1 MNVLPNC
8 ILDGKIENV
17 TRDLAMM
24 EGVMRYVID
33 PKACESRYSKTTS
46 AALESVTKGLY
57 DMRMALYNIRDE
69 VNITHEAESD

>member
-1 MNVLPNC
+1 MNVLPNLN
-8 ILDGKIENV
+8 LDGKIENV

-69 VNITHEAESD
+69 IDISDEIRSN

>member
-1 MNVLPNC
+1 MNVLPNLN
-8 ILDGKIENV
+8 LDGKIENV

-33 PKACESRYSKTTS
+33 PKAGESRYSKTTS

-69 VNITHEAESD
+69 IDISDEIRSN

>member
-1 MNVLPNC
+1 MNVLPNLN
-8 ILDGKIENV
+8 LDGKIENV

-69 VNITHEAESD
+69 IDISNEIRSN

>member
-1 MNVLPNC
+1 MNV
-8 ILDGKIENV
+8 ITEIEVDGKIENM

-33 PKACESRYSKTTS
+33 PTACENRYSKT
-46 AALESVTKGLY
+46 ANEALHQVTKGLY

-69 VNITHEAESD
+69 VNTTHEAESD